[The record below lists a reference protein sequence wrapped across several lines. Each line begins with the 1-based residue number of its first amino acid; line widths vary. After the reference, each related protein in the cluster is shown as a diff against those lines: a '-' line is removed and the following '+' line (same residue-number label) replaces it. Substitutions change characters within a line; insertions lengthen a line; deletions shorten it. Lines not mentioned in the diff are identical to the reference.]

1 VLSTCQLI
9 RQAKDG
15 GTKDRSAAHSNA
27 IAALDGMS
35 WQAETDVVL
44 LLQLLL
50 LPCPLLAAIKLE
62 PEIEMQSSQ

>member
-27 IAALDGMS
+27 IAALDGI
-35 WQAETDVVL
+35 TGLVITVTKHIYLRL
-44 LLQLLL
+44 LHNVIYKTANL
-50 LPCPLLAAIKLE
+50 
-62 PEIEMQSSQ
+62 